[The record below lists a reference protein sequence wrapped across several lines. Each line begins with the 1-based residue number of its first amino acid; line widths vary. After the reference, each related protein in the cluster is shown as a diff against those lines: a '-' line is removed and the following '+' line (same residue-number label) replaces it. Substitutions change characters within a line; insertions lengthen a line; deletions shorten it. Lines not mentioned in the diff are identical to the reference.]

1 MNKII
6 VLAFFTLLSCSTDT
20 PEESIVSPIIY
31 TLTVSASEGGTT
43 DNTGGTHNENVDVI
57 ITAIPAEGY
66 IFSEWSG
73 GADGTI
79 NPLTVRMTTDKSI
92 TANFTR
98 IQYTLNLFKVGEG
111 TISQEIISAARTSED
126 YNAGTTV
133 RLNATPSSGWIFSS
147 WSGSSTST
155 SNPIDLIIDKT
166 KTITATFVECTTVT
180 PFSVTGN
187 LPDPTDPSVQVKS
200 LSPDCSSGVLDGRI
214 GVVLSGGLLPYTIN
228 WFVQDTLNPNTAANP
243 TYRALPGTEN
253 TTSLDSLLLGNY
265 KMVVTSLNSDAA
277 AGIFCDN
284 DSIFYEEII
293 QVTPNRELYIIDGPF
308 VDADFCSGNFGNV
321 IIDVFDSID
330 GNLSFYY
337 NSILIPSLDVIRLD
351 NDTWSVAIE
360 NTIESADLRIV
371 NEEGCGITAT
381 IDCST

>member
-1 MNKII
+1 MKKIV
-6 VLAFFTLLSCSTDT
+6 VLGFFTLLSCSTDT
-20 PEESIVSPIIY
+20 PEESIASPITY
-31 TLTVSASEGGTT
+31 TLIVSASEGGTT
-43 DNTGGTHNENVDVI
+43 DNTGGTQNENIDVI

-73 GADGTI
+73 SADGTT
-79 NPLTVRMTTDKSI
+79 NPLTVSMSTDKSI

-126 YNAGTTV
+126 YNAGTSV

-155 SNPIDLIIDKT
+155 ANPIDLIIDKT

-200 LSPDCSSGVLDGRI
+200 LSPDCSSGGLDGRI

-228 WFVQDTLNPNTAANP
+228 WFVQDTLSPNTAANP

-253 TTSLDSLLLGNY
+253 TTSLDSLLPGNY
-265 KMVVTSLNSDAA
+265 KMVVTSFNIAERV
-277 AGIFCDN
+277 FCDN
-284 DSIFYEEII
+284 GSIFYEEII
-293 QVTPNRELYIIDGPF
+293 EVGQKPFYIIDGPF
-308 VDADFCSGNFGNV
+308 VDEDLCSGNFGRV
-321 IIDVFDSID
+321 EVKVFDGSNN

-337 NSILIPSLDVIRLD
+337 NSIPISISDVIRLD
-351 NDTWSVAIE
+351 NDTWSVAIV

-381 IDCST
+381 IDCSP